1 MTRDQT
7 IIADFAHLQGML
19 QALWDMSPKEPV
31 GMTDA
36 LQEVVDELEELRCDV
51 YKALGIEYGVVMKNN
66 E

>member
-1 MTRDQT
+1 MTTDQR
-7 IIADFAHLQGML
+7 IISDFAHLHGML

-36 LQEVVDELEELRCDV
+36 LQEAVGELEDLRDDV
-51 YKALGIEYGVVMKNN
+51 YKALGIECGMEMKSN